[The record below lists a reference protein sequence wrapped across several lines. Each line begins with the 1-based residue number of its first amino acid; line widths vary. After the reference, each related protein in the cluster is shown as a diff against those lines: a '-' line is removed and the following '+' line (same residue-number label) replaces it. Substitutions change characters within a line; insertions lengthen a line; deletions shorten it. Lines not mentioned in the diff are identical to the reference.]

1 MVYTM
6 RRHQLGFRLVEHQ
19 WVRPN
24 PERIVYCNTCEAQSA
39 HSYSVCEDNLFQL
52 VVDYAF
58 NGGRGRWQVKE
69 TCSTRAYNAFAFDT
83 ISL

>member
-19 WVRPN
+19 WVRSN
-24 PERIVYCNTCEAQSA
+24 PECIVYCDTYEAQSA

-58 NGGRGRWQVKE
+58 NGGKKVASKRNV
-69 TCSTRAYNAFAFDT
+69 FDQGLQC
-83 ISL
+83 ICV